1 MAEPTNEKLDTVLF
15 VAEGSL
21 HLMDP
26 NTFEQEEV
34 PAELFGS
41 GAAYL
46 APDAS
51 VTLLFGTDGK
61 ALSGGQAIACSQ
73 ARRQCPCAV
82 FMRVYVIAACG
93 PLCSEST
100 KLANGN

>member
-1 MAEPTNEKLDTVLF
+1 MSCPYGRAHVSRDAVLF
-15 VAEGSL
+15 VAEGVL

-26 NTFEQEEV
+26 NTLEQEEV

-51 VTLLFGTDGK
+51 VTILFGPDGE
-61 ALSGGQAIACSQ
+61 AVSGGQAIARSQ
-73 ARRQCPCAV
+73 ACRQAAL
-82 FMRVYVIAACG
+82 MLDIASV
-93 PLCSEST
+93 PHKSS
-100 KLANGN
+100 

>member
-1 MAEPTNEKLDTVLF
+1 MTEPTNEEPDTVLF
-15 VAEGSL
+15 VAEGGL

-51 VTLLFGTDGK
+51 VTLLFGPDGK
-61 ALSGGQAIACSQ
+61 AVSGGKRVAHSQPCPQTAVVVQFVSQCVSVSCS
-73 ARRQCPCAV
+73 
-82 FMRVYVIAACG
+82 
-93 PLCSEST
+93 
-100 KLANGN
+100 